1 MKRMFCLVLV
11 LILVLL
17 QVGSA
22 MAFTGP
28 SDISTEMIQTEIL
41 EKAEQV
47 LEYIEPSKELYGL
60 HDVDFDS
67 LRMGAQIYSYDVS
80 GGTAVPTENQYYPL
94 LDRQGN
100 VIGLFIAYE
109 VDGMTCVDFVSQY
122 AEEIDMV
129 ADTSNVCLVY
139 DGPNIFLKSENEL
152 TCLYQIVDQEPN
164 DDSLIWNLPELSM
177 SEIKSAAAFNLDS
190 NDGIDMCA
198 DGTGGDVL
206 LSVGKHTQL
215 NDYTCWASAIWSIG
229 TYLNKTVSMTPREVA
244 IAYGGSEKSWAL
256 MADSVSYLNLIYGTG
271 YVYKNQNLT
280 LAKVKAS
287 IDANYPVAAGVTW
300 TGNNVVTAGHEFVI
314 CGYSTE
320 STIYTMMDPATGK
333 YRTGSATYNKLNYS
347 SMKTGGIY
355 TISEYGINS
364 SVA

>member
-1 MKRMFCLVLV
+1 MLKYISF
-11 LILVLL
+11 LIGRGGKYEKNVLL
-17 QVGSA
+17 SLSPYIGVAAGWL
-22 MAFTGP
+22 
-28 SDISTEMIQTEIL
+28 SD
-41 EKAEQV
+41 
-47 LEYIEPSKELYGL
+47 GL
-60 HDVDFDS
+60 H
-67 LRMGAQIYSYDVS
+67 GAIRYINRNGSNRNP
-80 GGTAVPTENQYYPL
+80 GKRGTAVPTENQYYPL

-177 SEIKSAAAFNLDS
+177 SEIKSAAALNLDS

-215 NDYTCWASAIWSIG
+215 NDYTCWASSIWSILEL
-229 TYLNKTVSMTPREVA
+229 YK
-244 IAYGGSEKSWAL
+244 
-256 MADSVSYLNLIYGTG
+256 ADNYTMYEE
-271 YVYKNQNLT
+271 
-280 LAKVKAS
+280 S
-287 IDANYPVAAGVTW
+287 IDVSKIVT
-300 TGNNVVTAGHEFVI
+300 NLV
-314 CGYSTE
+314 S
-320 STIYTMMDPATGK
+320 
-333 YRTGSATYNKLNYS
+333 
-347 SMKTGGIY
+347 
-355 TISEYGINS
+355 
-364 SVA
+364 